1 MVSFN
6 KMVFAYNPETKG
18 AIIDNLKAS
27 GKLNVTIMDVIT
39 AAFEEIDKI
48 KARKI
53 GFFDDPKE
61 VKKKRDADIK
71 SVMTD
76 MQTILRCFAS
86 VHKDEL
92 TRRSRA
98 IVKQE
103 MRQNAIAI
111 KKIHQYDEM
120 AKRGITIDSYEK
132 AKEKAANYDNIS
144 NVQETIWPGLWNAVQ
159 VIINPRLDKYVMNDR
174 EKEIVRKALGDKPKE
189 RLTNAGWM
197 LKAVNAIRD
206 IAVGTKAEVYQIG
219 ADSAINYLMKMG
231 LNLAEG
237 VAEKVAEVTAT
248 TASLFIGCVDA
259 ATTISES
266 CGGGGCS
273 NNDLPHRKDDE
284 DDLAFARRCHQAAK
298 TLILSSN
305 KRGYHR

>member
-1 MVSFN
+1 MVSFD
-6 KMVFAYNPETKG
+6 KMVFAYNPEANC
-18 AIIDNLKAS
+18 AIIDNLKAN
-27 GKLNVTIMDVIT
+27 GKLHVTIMDVLT
-39 AAFEEIDKI
+39 ATFEEIDKI

-76 MQTILRCFAS
+76 MQTILRSFAS

-103 MRQNAIAI
+103 LRQNAIAI

-120 AKRGITIDSYEK
+120 TKRGITIDSYERAK
-132 AKEKAANYDNIS
+132 AKADNYDNMS
-144 NVQETIWPGLWNAVQ
+144 SVLESVWPGLWNAVQ
-159 VIINPRLDKYVMNDR
+159 VIINPRLDRYVMNDR
-174 EKEIVRKALGDKPKE
+174 EKETVRKALGDNPKD
-189 RLTNAGWM
+189 RLANAGWI
-197 LKAVNAIRD
+197 LAAVDTIRN
-206 IAVGTKAEVYQIG
+206 IAVGTKSEVYQIG
-219 ADSAINYLMKMG
+219 AESAVRFLVDTG

-237 VAEKVAEVTAT
+237 IVENVAEVAAT
-248 TASLFIGCVDA
+248 TASLFFGYVDA
-259 ATTISES
+259 ATTISQS
-266 CGGGGCS
+266 CGGGGC
-273 NNDLPHRKDDE
+273 NNELPRRKDNE

-298 TLILSSN
+298 TMIQGSH